1 MAKITA
7 KMVKELRDMTGSG
20 LLDCKEALTEANGDM
35 EKAKKILMAKSKAI
49 ATKKAGRSANEG
61 LIDTYIHGENRVGVM
76 VEVNCESDFVARSDP
91 FKKFVKELMLQI
103 TAMSP
108 KVVKIEDLDQAE
120 LEEMRSAYREEAAK
134 SGKPEKV
141 LDKIVEGRLA
151 KWYQD
156 VVLLEQPYIRDDS
169 MKVKDLLTEVI
180 GKVGENVVIRRFVR
194 YEIGK

>member
-1 MAKITA
+1 MVITA

-108 KVVKIEDLDQAE
+108 KVVKIEDLDQTE
-120 LEEMRSAYREEAAK
+120 IEEMRSAYREEAAK

>member
-1 MAKITA
+1 
-7 KMVKELRDMTGSG
+7 
-20 LLDCKEALTEANGDM
+20 
-35 EKAKKILMAKSKAI
+35 
-49 ATKKAGRSANEG
+49 
-61 LIDTYIHGENRVGVM
+61 
-76 VEVNCESDFVARSDP
+76 
-91 FKKFVKELMLQI
+91 
-103 TAMSP
+103 
-108 KVVKIEDLDQAE
+108 
-120 LEEMRSAYREEAAK
+120 MRSAYREEAAK

>member
-1 MAKITA
+1 MAITA

-108 KVVKIEDLDQAE
+108 KVVKIEDLDQSE